1 MGTVGIAAVF
11 LLSALILITD
21 LTSAQDYMLEE
32 KSECHYNNGTE
43 RVRFLR
49 RYFYNQEEFVY
60 FDSDI
65 GKYIAKTEL
74 GRFVADQFNSDKEWM
89 EYEKNNVQSFCVHNY
104 GVLHTVTAD
113 RRVKPSVKI
122 SVMASGDDLYR
133 HKHSLI
139 CNVYGFYPVGI
150 EVKWFRNEQEQT
162 TQVSYSG
169 PHPDGDWTNQLLVDL
184 ETEIQKGDKFT
195 CEIHHR
201 SLESPLRVEW
211 KPETPDSAKNKMVT
225 GIIGFVLGA
234 IFIVVGLVL
243 YLRSQKATSTIR
255 VRGTEAFIPN

>member
-11 LLSALILITD
+11 LLSALILIAD
-21 LTSAQDYMLEE
+21 LTSAQDYILES
-32 KSECHYNNGTE
+32 KAECHFINGTE
-43 RVRFLR
+43 RIRFLYR
-49 RYFYNQEEFVY
+49 WFYNQVETVY

-65 GKYIAKTEL
+65 GKFIAKTEF
-74 GRFVADQFNSDKEWM
+74 GRPDADYFNSQPEIIAHAKSG
-89 EYEKNNVQSFCVHNY
+89 VQTFCVHNY
-104 GVLHTVTAD
+104 EILHTVTAD

-169 PHPDGDWTNQLLVDL
+169 PHPDGDWTNQLLVNL
-184 ETEIQKGDKFT
+184 ETEIEKGDKFT

-211 KPETPDSAKNKMVT
+211 SKSS
-225 GIIGFVLGA
+225 L
-234 IFIVVGLVL
+234 
-243 YLRSQKATSTIR
+243 
-255 VRGTEAFIPN
+255 